1 MSFLREMS
9 GLGSRPYPLD
19 HERRRRVLVALAER
33 GMTISDLARSVE
45 ISRAVVSQVINGRRL
60 SVKTEQRIADYL
72 GKSAKDLC
80 PERTVKEIGE
90 MRKAE
95 ARAKEKAA

>member
-19 HERRRRVLVALAER
+19 RERRRRVLVVLAEKD
-33 GMTISDLARSVE
+33 MTIGGLARSIE

-60 SVKTEQRIADYL
+60 SAKTEQFIADYL
-72 GKSAKDLC
+72 GNPADYLF
-80 PERTVKEIGE
+80 PPRTVKEIGE

-95 ARAKEKAA
+95 ARAKEKAV